1 MFSVDGESSDAIEG
15 LLRAVTAVAEEGMP
29 ETPAALR
36 DQLVRLRQGC
46 DRLEVQF
53 ALLASA
59 FAATPEHEWQ
69 GCVSPIQ
76 WLRLECGMAAAAAW
90 KAVCVG
96 EQAEVLPESLDAVA
110 SGTVGFAH
118 LAVLAG
124 TARALR
130 ESPSAAGFDE
140 RPLLTQAL
148 AHPLA
153 RFRDDCAQIRHAHDA
168 AAFLAEQAQDAEY
181 RSLEVRTGEDRSSFL
196 NGWFD
201 PVGGATIRAALD
213 PLARRDGER

>member
-1 MFSVDGESSDAIEG
+1 MCVYTTDMFSVDGESSDAIEG

-110 SGTVGFAH
+110 SGT
-118 LAVLAG
+118 
-124 TARALR
+124 
-130 ESPSAAGFDE
+130 
-140 RPLLTQAL
+140 L